1 MINYN
6 ADHDDITPY
15 TPAKKYQVSM
25 VIVSMS
31 VSRHLYTPQSSYL
44 PYLLTQGLPL
54 MFINK
59 YDDVIFLYTSEGVG
73 GRKRKREGENK

>member
-44 PYLLTQGLPL
+44 PYLGLFFQVYFCPEL
-54 MFINK
+54 
-59 YDDVIFLYTSEGVG
+59 
-73 GRKRKREGENK
+73 RECEMQNL